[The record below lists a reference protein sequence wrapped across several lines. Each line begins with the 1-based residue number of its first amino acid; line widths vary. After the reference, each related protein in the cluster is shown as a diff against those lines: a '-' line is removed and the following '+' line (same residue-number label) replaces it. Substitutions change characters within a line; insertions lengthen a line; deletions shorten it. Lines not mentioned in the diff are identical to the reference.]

1 MKSAEKEMA
10 ACGRQQNLGNILHHT
25 HFPSSIPFF
34 KHESHHPTGCLG
46 SVLSPEQAPW
56 QTTVLLTNPSFS
68 QAASAAAAHNRISTR
83 PFSETNRVAAAAVAA
98 TATGILTVRSD
109 RVPSERR
116 AGNYGDILRM
126 FSEVSL
132 RLFIDVHLTK
142 ERAWRVGIVWGST
155 PSASYRLSKI
165 PIKRRLGLGE
175 NSM

>member
-25 HFPSSIPFF
+25 RFPTSIPFF
-34 KHESHHPTGCLG
+34 KHESNHPTGCLG
-46 SVLSPEQAPW
+46 SVSSPEQDPW

-68 QAASAAAAHNRISTR
+68 QAASAAAVHNRISTR
-83 PFSETNRVAAAAVAA
+83 PFSETNRVAAAAAA
-98 TATGILTVRSD
+98 TATGIPTVRSD

-142 ERAWRVGIVWGST
+142 ERA
-155 PSASYRLSKI
+155 
-165 PIKRRLGLGE
+165 
-175 NSM
+175 